1 WPDLDPPESHRR
13 ALEKLCGK
21 VTRIGHSSSL
31 VHVWLAN
38 EEEIREPDWMPDDDR
53 AAVHLRIAGPGTLAY
68 LEQEYNAIAID
79 GYANLRVEAETAA
92 DNKTRKNARKKLK
105 EQYDNQPPPQ
115 QPPRLSLYQGYARP
129 ASTEEEAAR
138 GSVFSPY
145 LIVTRLER
153 EDGPFRQLDLAST
166 LVVARRWRE
175 AVISHSNDESDRIRS
190 LISGHDANGK
200 PLKDPHLAFLPL
212 P

>member
-1 WPDLDPPESHRR
+1 MLALGIRYLNGFVAATEPDDLQRTEWPPHPGRVFMALAAAHFQTGADPDEHAALLWLDGSERGGEISAPQIAASQAAQRAIVKQYVPVNDKAGPSKAVLHSLPITRDRQDRTFARAWLDDEFAYLIWPDLDPPESHRR

-79 GYANLRVEAETAA
+79 GYANL
-92 DNKTRKNARKKLK
+92 
-105 EQYDNQPPPQ
+105 
-115 QPPRLSLYQGYARP
+115 
-129 ASTEEEAAR
+129 
-138 GSVFSPY
+138 
-145 LIVTRLER
+145 
-153 EDGPFRQLDLAST
+153 
-166 LVVARRWRE
+166 
-175 AVISHSNDESDRIRS
+175 
-190 LISGHDANGK
+190 
-200 PLKDPHLAFLPL
+200 
-212 P
+212 

>member
-1 WPDLDPPESHRR
+1 SERGGEISAPQIAASQAAQRAIVKQYVPVNDKAGPSKAVLHSLPITRDRQDRTFARAWLDDEFAYLIWPDLDPPESHRR

-115 QPPRLSLYQGYARP
+115 QRPRLSLYQGYARP
-129 ASTEEEAAR
+129 AST
-138 GSVFSPY
+138 
-145 LIVTRLER
+145 
-153 EDGPFRQLDLAST
+153 
-166 LVVARRWRE
+166 
-175 AVISHSNDESDRIRS
+175 
-190 LISGHDANGK
+190 
-200 PLKDPHLAFLPL
+200 
-212 P
+212 